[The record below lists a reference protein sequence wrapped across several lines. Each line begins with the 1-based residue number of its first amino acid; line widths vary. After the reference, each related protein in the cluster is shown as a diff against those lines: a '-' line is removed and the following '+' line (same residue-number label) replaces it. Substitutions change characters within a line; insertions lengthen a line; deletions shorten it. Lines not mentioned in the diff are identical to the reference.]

1 MKKRLLILFSCA
13 LLLPSACGFSEP
25 GKKAERPAIIQK
37 YVAQSP
43 KRNTLMKAYSKLHYG
58 REMTDIK
65 PRAVVVHWTANDSQ
79 EGTYQFFYA
88 EENPRLSYGTLN
100 VGAQFLVG
108 RDGAIWQLMPET
120 AEWISEESGLPA
132 DDLNR
137 PDENIPLGAW
147 YLNFLLKKYHNNEV
161 LALAAYNAGRGNVDE
176 WVEKY
181 NWGEGFS
188 KVDEIPF
195 PETREFVKTVVSARD
210 RLEAERKEKEKE
222 KNGS

>member
-13 LLLPSACGFSEP
+13 LLLPSACGFSAP

-120 AEWISEESGLPA
+120 ALARHAIGLNWCAIGIENVGGDVTLRAVSEEHFSMVQGCLK
-132 DDLNR
+132 
-137 PDENIPLGAW
+137 AW
-147 YLNFLLKKYHNNEV
+147 
-161 LALAAYNAGRGNVDE
+161 
-176 WVEKY
+176 
-181 NWGEGFS
+181 
-188 KVDEIPF
+188 P
-195 PETREFVKTVVSARD
+195 
-210 RLEAERKEKEKE
+210 
-222 KNGS
+222 

>member
-1 MKKRLLILFSCA
+1 M
-13 LLLPSACGFSEP
+13 
-25 GKKAERPAIIQK
+25 
-37 YVAQSP
+37 
-43 KRNTLMKAYSKLHYG
+43 
-58 REMTDIK
+58 
-65 PRAVVVHWTANDSQ
+65 
-79 EGTYQFFYA
+79 
-88 EENPRLSYGTLN
+88 PRLFPH
-100 VGAQFLVG
+100 VGAVG
-108 RDGAIWQLMPET
+108 MMQLMPET

-188 KVDEIPF
+188 KVDEIPSL
-195 PETREFVKTVVSARD
+195 RRANS
-210 RLEAERKEKEKE
+210 
-222 KNGS
+222 

>member
-13 LLLPSACGFSEP
+13 LLLPSACGFSAP

-120 AEWISEESGLPA
+120 ALARHAIGLNWCAIGIENVGGARGKEDLTEAQLRANIALISYLKDKYPTLTTVLGHYEQDKAKQTDLWREDMPNYYHGKIDPGPTFMKGLREA
-132 DDLNR
+132 LTKKG
-137 PDENIPLGAW
+137 LK
-147 YLNFLLKKYHNNEV
+147 FL
-161 LALAAYNAGRGNVDE
+161 
-176 WVEKY
+176 
-181 NWGEGFS
+181 
-188 KVDEIPF
+188 
-195 PETREFVKTVVSARD
+195 
-210 RLEAERKEKEKE
+210 
-222 KNGS
+222 